1 MAIIHC
7 PGCNRRISSM
17 VNVCPHCELPLGEM
31 SDEDVRKL
39 EIRRW
44 RKHVHRATN
53 ATYVSMAAVI
63 IGVLWWWMSS
73 PVAWQLPPPA
83 LTIVLIVFGG
93 VGYIGGRAWLFWLRM
108 RRNRP
113 E

>member
-1 MAIIHC
+1 
-7 PGCNRRISSM
+7 M

-31 SDEDVRKL
+31 TDEDVRKL
-39 EIRRW
+39 EIQRW
-44 RKHVHRATN
+44 RKRVYRTTN
-53 ATYVSMAAVI
+53 ITYMAMAAII

-73 PVAWQLPPPA
+73 SAAWQLPPPA
-83 LTIVLIVFGG
+83 VTIVLVIFGG
-93 VGYIGGRAWLFWLRM
+93 VGYVVGRGYLFWLRM